1 MAQVKDFTPAE
12 LDEIRTSYR
21 QAKSPR
27 TQVDVLADLY
37 ACTRQDIERA
47 LGLPVTP
54 MRAQKQLPRPR
65 LRWTPEMEARLLA
78 LYAETHETAA
88 IAGQMGLP
96 PRNVKC
102 KIEKLKARGVI
113 PRKPEALSACAKGA
127 GKG

>member
-1 MAQVKDFTPAE
+1 MAAVRRFAPDKLA
-12 LDEIRTSYR
+12 EIRTLYR
-21 QAKSPR
+21 NAASPKK
-27 TQVDVLADLY
+27 QIGILADLY
-37 ACTRQDIERA
+37 ACPRQDIERA

-113 PRKPEALSACAKGA
+113 PRKPEALSACAKEGSA
-127 GKG
+127 

>member
-1 MAQVKDFTPAE
+1 MRRFAPDE
-12 LDEIRTSYR
+12 LAEIRTLYR
-21 QAKSPR
+21 NAASPKK
-27 TQVDVLADLY
+27 QIGILADLY
-37 ACTRQDIERA
+37 ACPRQDIERA

-113 PRKPEALSACAKGA
+113 PRKPEALSAGTKGGSA
-127 GKG
+127 

>member
-1 MAQVKDFTPAE
+1 MRRFAPDE
-12 LDEIRTSYR
+12 LAEIRTLYR
-21 QAKSPR
+21 NAASPKK
-27 TQVDVLADLY
+27 QIGILADLY
-37 ACTRQDIERA
+37 ACPRQDIERA

-54 MRAQKQLPRPR
+54 VRAQKR

-96 PRNVKC
+96 PRNIKC